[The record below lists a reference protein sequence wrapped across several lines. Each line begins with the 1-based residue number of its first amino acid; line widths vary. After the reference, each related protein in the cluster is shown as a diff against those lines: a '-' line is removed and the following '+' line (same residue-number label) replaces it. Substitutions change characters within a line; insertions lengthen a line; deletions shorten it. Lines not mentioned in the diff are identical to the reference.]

1 MPHRSHRTRTAVARR
16 DSSLSRTRKLTL
28 SILGSAAAATLGL
41 GTAFAHALPGHSYT
55 TTPSRG
61 TGSSATT
68 GTAGTPAA
76 RTAGTPAGGGSTGTS
91 SGPAASST
99 GAGHGGGSS
108 SHQTGLT
115 RPKHN
120 PVAAPARGSTPAPVV
135 SSGGS

>member
-1 MPHRSHRTRTAVARR
+1 MPHRTHRTRIAVARR

-68 GTAGTPAA
+68 GTAGTA
-76 RTAGTPAGGGSTGTS
+76 TAGTAGTS
-91 SGPAASST
+91 SSSGGSSTSSSPAASSQ
-99 GAGHGGGSS
+99 GASHRDGGT

-120 PVAAPARGSTPAPVV
+120 PVAAPAQAQTQAPVV

>member
-1 MPHRSHRTRTAVARR
+1 MPHRTHRTRIAVARR

-55 TTPSRG
+55 AAPSRG
-61 TGSSATT
+61 TGSSAAT
-68 GTAGTPAA
+68 GTAGT
-76 RTAGTPAGGGSTGTS
+76 TGSAGSPSGSGSSGTS
-91 SGPAASST
+91 SSPAASSQ
-99 GAGHGGGSS
+99 GSSHRGGGT

-120 PVAAPARGSTPAPVV
+120 PVAAPAQAPTQAPVV